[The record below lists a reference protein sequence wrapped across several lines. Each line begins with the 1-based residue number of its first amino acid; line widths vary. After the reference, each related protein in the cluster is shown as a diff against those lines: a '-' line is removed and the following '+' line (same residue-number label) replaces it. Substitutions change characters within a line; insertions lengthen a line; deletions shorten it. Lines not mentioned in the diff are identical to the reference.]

1 MLLNPF
7 GNKREV
13 LERFLEE
20 VGVGLEGSVGIGDT
34 LSDVGFLELVHTPIA
49 FNPNRSLFE
58 VARRWGWPIVVE
70 RKDVIYNL
78 QTPLEDP
85 TLKER
90 TVWVG

>member
-1 MLLNPF
+1 M
-7 GNKREV
+7 
-13 LERFLEE
+13 
-20 VGVGLEGSVGIGDT
+20 GDT
-34 LSDVGFLELVHTPIA
+34 LSDVGFLELICTPIA

-58 VARRWGWPIVVE
+58 VTRRRCWPIVVE

-85 TLKER
+85 VLKDG

>member
-1 MLLNPF
+1 
-7 GNKREV
+7 
-13 LERFLEE
+13 
-20 VGVGLEGSVGIGDT
+20 
-34 LSDVGFLELVHTPIA
+34 VGFLELVRTPIA

-58 VARRWGWPIVVE
+58 VARRRGWPIVVE

-85 TLKER
+85 TLSEG